1 MKRFLFLTISACL
14 TYVHAQVTVL
24 NGASFRTDQPVAAG
38 SWATAFGAFA
48 GVTNTQASDVPL
60 PKTLGGVTV
69 TVDGIEAPLYFV
81 SATQL
86 NFLIPG
92 AATAGLKDVSVRTAG
107 ATLTG
112 RVRVVTTGPGL
123 FTKDNSI
130 SPPRGAVLN
139 QDSAENTQ
147 NAPARRGQVVQIFAT
162 GPGAVSATVAD
173 GANAPATSLVNTR
186 STPQVFIGGVSANVQ
201 FSGLAPNLI
210 GLWQINAFV
219 PEQPFVAGRVPV
231 RVFMDGVDSNEVSIF
246 VAP

>member
-1 MKRFLFLTISACL
+1 MRHFLLLAIACL
-14 TYVHAQVTVL
+14 TPLAAQVTVL
-24 NGASFRTDQPVAAG
+24 NGASFRTDQAVAAG

-48 GVTNTQASDVPL
+48 GVANTQATAVPL
-60 PKTLGGVTV
+60 PTTLGGVTV

-81 SATQL
+81 AATQV

-92 AATAGLKDVSVRTAG
+92 AATAGLKDVSIRTAG

-112 RVRVVTTGPGL
+112 KVRVVTTGPGL

-139 QDSAENTQ
+139 QDSAENTEGT
-147 NAPARRGQVVQIFAT
+147 PARRGQVVQLFGT
-162 GPGAVSATVAD
+162 GPGAVSAAVAD
-173 GANAPATSLVNTR
+173 GANAPATTLVNTR

-231 RVFMDGVDSNEVSIF
+231 RVYMDGVDSNEVSIF
-246 VAP
+246 VAQ